1 MLPATDSSSSPCS
14 PASSSLLMY
23 GKPEKPSEG
32 ASLSPAAE
40 EESPSSSPAAE
51 EESPSSRMAAMS
63 WMGLPCRI
71 TSSRVA
77 FRVTLSRCAFGSS
90 PRAIVAPT
98 EDHQVL
104 NLTAHFLGVFES

>member
-32 ASLSPAAE
+32 ASL
-40 EESPSSSPAAE
+40 SPAAE